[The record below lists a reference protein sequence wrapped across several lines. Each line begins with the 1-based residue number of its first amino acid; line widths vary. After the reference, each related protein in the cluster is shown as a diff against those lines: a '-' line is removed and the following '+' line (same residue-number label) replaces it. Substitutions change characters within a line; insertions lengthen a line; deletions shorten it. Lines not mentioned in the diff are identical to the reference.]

1 MLYIDQDA
9 DVYTSKFSKNSSCK
23 YNILRQ
29 LYMIVVSGEIKIGLN
44 TAKTGDAMEVIDE
57 SEIIIEFIED
67 SEVIVNPKDICRKR
81 YL

>member
-1 MLYIDQDA
+1 
-9 DVYTSKFSKNSSCK
+9 
-23 YNILRQ
+23 
-29 LYMIVVSGEIKIGLN
+29 MIVVSGEIKIGLN

>member
-1 MLYIDQDA
+1 
-9 DVYTSKFSKNSSCK
+9 K

-29 LYMIVVSGEIKIGLN
+29 LYMIVVSVEKKKALN
-44 TAKTGDAMEVIDE
+44 TAKTGDSMEVIDE

-67 SEVIVNPKDICRKR
+67 SEFIVNPKDICRKR